1 MPNYNNHAL
10 FANGAGNRISIQ
22 VIEMNLYYRCTPCTR
37 KALKLRPH
45 ILGIAPS
52 MEGTVFLC
60 GGVFTWCKAVRPSIT
75 VALTEP
81 RGEHCS
87 KARTAQNNDH

>member
-52 MEGTVFLC
+52 MEGTLWRRVYLVQS
-60 GGVFTWCKAVRPSIT
+60 GET
-75 VALTEP
+75 VDYSSVDRA
-81 RGEHCS
+81 
-87 KARTAQNNDH
+87 AR